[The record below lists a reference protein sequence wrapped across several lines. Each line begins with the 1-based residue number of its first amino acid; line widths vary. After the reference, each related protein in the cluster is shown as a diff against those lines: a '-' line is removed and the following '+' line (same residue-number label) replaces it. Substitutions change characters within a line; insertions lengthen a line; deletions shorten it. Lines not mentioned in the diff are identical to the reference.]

1 MTSFN
6 SVGDQSRSYQLRL
19 SQHLLKSK
27 LDRLTKEVATG
38 LKTDIPLALNG
49 DLARISHVDSGSP

>member
-38 LKTDIPLALNG
+38 ISPHFPSKAL
-49 DLARISHVDSGSP
+49 ISLS